1 MVKKERDAMTEKKPF
16 AIVLIALYFAII
28 NGLMGAAVSIF
39 ALFYSGTLPDWVAIL
54 FVVSLALCIVSF
66 AVCYGLWMLADWG
79 RKLAI
84 AICSISIPLN
94 IVAMKIPGQEITGN
108 YAILVAISIA
118 LDLAIIWYLLR
129 DDIKQLF
136 SHK

>member
-1 MVKKERDAMTEKKPF
+1 MTEKKPF

-28 NGLMGAAVSIF
+28 NGLMGAAASIF
-39 ALFYSGTLPDWVAIL
+39 ALFYSGALSDWVAIL

-84 AICSISIPLN
+84 AICAISIPLN
-94 IVAMKIPGQEITGN
+94 LVAMKIPGQEITSS
-108 YAILVAISIA
+108 YAVLVAISIA
-118 LDLAIIWYLLR
+118 IDLAIIWYLIR

-136 SHK
+136 SRK

>member
-1 MVKKERDAMTEKKPF
+1 MIKNKPF
-16 AIVLIALYFAII
+16 AIVLIALYFALI
-28 NGLMGAAVSIF
+28 NGLMGAAASIF

-94 IVAMKIPGQEITGN
+94 IVAMKIPGQEITLG
-108 YAILVAISIA
+108 YAVLIAISIA
-118 LDLAIIWYLLR
+118 VDLLIIWYLIR